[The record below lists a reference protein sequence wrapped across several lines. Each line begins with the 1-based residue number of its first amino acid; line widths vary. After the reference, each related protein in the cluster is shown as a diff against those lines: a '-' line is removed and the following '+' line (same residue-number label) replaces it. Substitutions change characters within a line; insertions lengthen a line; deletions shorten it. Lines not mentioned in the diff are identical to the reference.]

1 MDTKWNCDLALRVIA
16 LRALSPDSW
25 TYMYGT
31 IYEIAWGGWVRV
43 RVSCR
48 VHVLYL

>member
-1 MDTKWNCDLALRVIA
+1 MDTNWDCVIALRVIA

-31 IYEIAWGGWVRV
+31 IRDSLGVVGEGEVT
-43 RVSCR
+43 CR